1 MTPEEEATTR
11 KEIVGRSPGRHR
23 RPRIA
28 PPPRAAWPTMSRG
41 GYRSR
46 RAQRGLDRPLRG
58 REPVLEL
65 LCGESR
71 YEIGTMVWEH
81 HQVLHDGDFVIAH
94 CSLRATTRSGRD
106 YENQYALVY
115 RFDALLITEAWEHT
129 DTAYAFSRF
138 AD

>member
-1 MTPEEEATTR
+1 VTPDEQATTR
-11 KEIVGRSPGRHR
+11 KEIVVGLLAA
-23 RPRIA
+23 IA
-28 PPPRAAWPTMSRG
+28 ARDRAAAARCVADDVTWWVPQSAG
-41 GYRSR
+41 
-46 RAQRGLDRPLRG
+46 ARGLDRPLRG

-81 HQVLHDGDFVIAH
+81 HQVLHDDNFVIAH

-129 DTAYAFSRF
+129 DTAYAYSRF